1 MREEAFSEAGLA
13 DVLAARDAR
22 RELQSALLAQWGL
35 PLVSMTLVSPGPRKD
50 DARRRALMDLAE
62 AALVAALSEAGLA
75 VRESSRRDG
84 VAGPEALFAVDAP
97 PLGLKLLAAGLEEA
111 LPWGRLLDA
120 DVLVPSAAP
129 GLAGL
134 PEPLGRAAAG
144 LGPRGCLVC
153 GRDARHCMAEA
164 AHPLPDV
171 VAAAECLIDLAFA
184 DTSRLL

>member
-1 MREEAFSEAGLA
+1 MTEGAFRPASLA

-22 RELQSALLAQWGL
+22 RELQSALLGRWGL

-62 AALVAALSEAGLA
+62 AALTAALAEAGMA
-75 VRESSRRDG
+75 VRERSRRDG
-84 VAGPEALFAVDAP
+84 VAGPEAIYAVDAP
-97 PLGLKLLAAGLEEA
+97 ALGLKRLAVGLEER

-120 DVLVPSAAP
+120 DVLVRCDLP

-153 GRDARHCMAEA
+153 GRDARHCMASA
-164 AHPLPDV
+164 AHPLAELS
-171 VAAAECLIDLAFA
+171 AAVERLIDLAFA
-184 DTSRLL
+184 DPSRPR

>member
-1 MREEAFSEAGLA
+1 MTEGAFCEAGLN

-22 RELQSALLAQWGL
+22 RELQSALLARWGL

-62 AALVAALSEAGLA
+62 AALAAALAEAGLA
-75 VRESSRRDG
+75 VRERSRRDG
-84 VAGPEALFAVDAP
+84 VAGPEATYAVDASP
-97 PLGLKLLAAGLEEA
+97 TELKRLAVGLEEA

-120 DVLVPSAAP
+120 DVMVRCALP

-153 GRDARHCMAEA
+153 GRDARHCMAAA
-164 AHPLPDV
+164 AHPLPEL
-171 VAAAECLIDLAFA
+171 VAAAERLIDLAFA
-184 DTSRLL
+184 DLPQSL